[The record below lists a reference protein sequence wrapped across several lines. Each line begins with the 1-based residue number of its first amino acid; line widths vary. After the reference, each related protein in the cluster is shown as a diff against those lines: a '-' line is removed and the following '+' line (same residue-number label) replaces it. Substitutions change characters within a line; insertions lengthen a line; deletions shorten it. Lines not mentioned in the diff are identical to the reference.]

1 MRNVIRLACAMAR
14 LMALQATAQLVVKTE
29 AGLVAA
35 LALGSD
41 VRVWKGIPYAHALT
55 GDLR

>member
-1 MRNVIRLACAMAR
+1 MIRLACAMAR

-29 AGLVAA
+29 AGLVAG
-35 LALGSD
+35 LGSD
-41 VRVWKGIPYAHALT
+41 VRVWKGIPYAHAPT

>member
-1 MRNVIRLACAMAR
+1 MIRLACAMAR

-29 AGLVAA
+29 AGLVAG

-41 VRVWKGIPYAHALT
+41 VRVWKGIPYAHAPT